1 MLQDIL
7 GAYEVFGN
15 AGKEKAM
22 KVIIDAE
29 GVDESKAA
37 TTKKRELAEV

>member
-1 MLQDIL
+1 
-7 GAYEVFGN
+7 
-15 AGKEKAM
+15 
-22 KVIIDAE
+22 VIIDAE